1 MPPSIAAMPPSTH
14 ASRIARGER
23 RLRATSEGFT
33 KIPTPTTPPATIIT
47 ASKAESRRGSVDS
60 AVLGSRDVRLDLHTH
75 YYPEAYFQ
83 TIRDTPGEFSFG
95 RDPTGRSI
103 INYRGARFFGVTPA
117 MTDPA
122 RRIEDMDRV
131 GIDVEVLSVST
142 PNVFFA
148 EEGRQAEV
156 ARMVNDAY
164 AELIARHPRRF
175 KGFASI
181 PMDDAG
187 RALDE
192 LHRAIGTLKLNGV
205 ILLSN
210 IRGRALTD
218 PRYRPFFEEA
228 NRMKLCIFLH
238 PMLPQNAEP
247 FREYVL
253 GPLVGFPFDTTLAV
267 ARMCFDGMLR
277 DLPDIRWIV
286 GHLGG
291 AVPYLMERLDNGYR
305 DFAECRAKL
314 DQLPSVYLKRLY
326 YDTVTFSPYTL
337 NLARDLVGAE
347 HMVMGSDYPH
357 LLGSIERAVSSIEAL
372 SIPEIEKQRIF
383 SGNALAILNNL

>member
-1 MPPSIAAMPPSTH
+1 M
-14 ASRIARGER
+14 
-23 RLRATSEGFT
+23 
-33 KIPTPTTPPATIIT
+33 
-47 ASKAESRRGSVDS
+47 
-60 AVLGSRDVRLDLHTH
+60 RLDLHTH

-83 TIRDTPGEFSFG
+83 MIRDRPGEFSFD
-95 RDPTGRSI
+95 RDPTGRTI
-103 INYRGARFFGVTPA
+103 ITYQGSRFFGVTAP

-122 RRIEDMDRV
+122 RRLEDMDRV
-131 GIDVEVLSVST
+131 GIDVEVISVST

-148 EEGRQAEV
+148 DETRQPEV
-156 ARMVNDAY
+156 ARVLNDAY
-164 AELIARHPRRF
+164 AEVIARHPKRF

-181 PMDDAG
+181 PMDSPD
-187 RALDE
+187 RALEE
-192 LHRAIGTLKLNGV
+192 LHRALDTLRLNGV

-210 IRGRALTD
+210 IRGRPLTA
-218 PRYRPFFEEA
+218 PQYRPFFEEA

-238 PMLPQNAEP
+238 AMLPRSAEA

-277 DLPDIRWIV
+277 DLPEIRWII

-291 AVPYLMERLDNGYR
+291 AIPYLMERLDNGFR
-305 DFAECRAKL
+305 DFAECRARL

-326 YDTVTFSPYTL
+326 YDTVTFSPHAL
-337 NLARDLVGAE
+337 NLARDLVGAD

-357 LLGSIERAVSSIEAL
+357 LLGSIERAVSSIEGL
-372 SIPEIEKQRIF
+372 HIPEAEKQRIF
-383 SGNALAILNNL
+383 SGTALTILNNV